1 MRTQPNTQL
10 SPGHQVRL
18 LEFGSFETEFEKC
31 ISKSAIK
38 TKFEQPT
45 QRGKVMVST
54 IKEFLEQTYKKA
66 NDSKDLNGKNLQST
80 EIKLTRIEEQLQ
92 VFTKEIKSKIRNVMD
107 EVEKKVSITLNDEIK
122 RLYNIIDEYGRPFH
136 PDEHQLNWY
145 KKELHTFVEEKL
157 GSNVGTRLNMALT
170 QSLEL
175 TQKEIRGNYWH
186 ADIYC
191 K

>member
-38 TKFEQPT
+38 TKLEQPT
-45 QRGKVMVST
+45 QRG
-54 IKEFLEQTYKKA
+54 
-66 NDSKDLNGKNLQST
+66 
-80 EIKLTRIEEQLQ
+80 
-92 VFTKEIKSKIRNVMD
+92 KSKIRNVMD